1 MGPITSTTAL
11 GSAVGLPTGLA
22 LGNIDITNSWCQFPG
37 YHDIRPIEHGN
48 YDSEIPTINYQDI
61 STTQKYEPLKYDYGD
76 IRTKHYQEQRLYHKE
91 PDRPIKEEEVK
102 FEQQEERCETRD
114 GAAPAKRG
122 RPTENPCWGYFIRL
136 DDQNVR
142 CRLCNK
148 PSSFGLPL
156 RLRPSTV
163 MFTPDLATELSSLLN
178 TCPYQCSRALRIFA
192 LIAATPN
199 IARTS
204 SFQTL
209 SRRVSPL
216 VQRSIAISIAWKVV
230 KSACATNMTKHLER
244 HHQQD
249 YQQLIVQI
257 KQYRQQKGP
266 VSSGV
271 PTADAHQQSCILST
285 NQYVKTENYAQ
296 QLYNQFDR
304 DDVLRNYSGYDR
316 NDPSV
321 AWQRGQWNQWPSSH
335 DPSTSGLDMSGVL
348 HGCLGSSPNGWSTAT
363 PGTSGGAEKPYMK
376 RNRKTEHP
384 VWEYFK
390 RTADGNAQC
399 GICTGVVKSPCS
411 SNFMRH
417 LMRHH
422 STEYNDVYVKWVQ
435 KRGPN
440 K

>member
-1 MGPITSTTAL
+1 
-11 GSAVGLPTGLA
+11 
-22 LGNIDITNSWCQFPG
+22 
-37 YHDIRPIEHGN
+37 
-48 YDSEIPTINYQDI
+48 
-61 STTQKYEPLKYDYGD
+61 
-76 IRTKHYQEQRLYHKE
+76 
-91 PDRPIKEEEVK
+91 
-102 FEQQEERCETRD
+102 
-114 GAAPAKRG
+114 
-122 RPTENPCWGYFIRL
+122 
-136 DDQNVR
+136 
-142 CRLCNK
+142 
-148 PSSFGLPL
+148 
-156 RLRPSTV
+156 

>member
-1 MGPITSTTAL
+1 MNSGEADGPACPVAIHPYGMTSGALTMSSIGSGALQMGSISSTTAL
-11 GSAVGLPTGLA
+11 GSAVGLPTGLT
-22 LGNIDITNSWCQFPG
+22 LGNFDISNTWCQFPS
-37 YHDIRPIEHGN
+37 YHEIRPIEHGN

-61 STTQKYEPLKYDYGD
+61 PSAQKYEPLKYDYVD
-76 IRTKHYQEQRLYHKE
+76 IRNKQYEEQRLYHKE
-91 PDRPIKEEEVK
+91 PDRIVKDEEVK
-102 FEQQEERCETRD
+102 FEQQEERCDNRD

-142 CRLCNK
+142 CRLCN
-148 PSSFGLPL
+148 
-156 RLRPSTV
+156 
-163 MFTPDLATELSSLLN
+163 
-178 TCPYQCSRALRIFA
+178 
-192 LIAATPN
+192 
-199 IARTS
+199 
-204 SFQTL
+204 
-209 SRRVSPL
+209 
-216 VQRSIAISIAWKVV
+216 KVV

-266 VSSGV
+266 VTSGV
-271 PTADAHQQSCILST
+271 STPDTNQQSCILST
-285 NQYVKTENYAQ
+285 NHYVKSENYAQ

-304 DDVLRNYSGYDR
+304 DDVLRNCSGYDR
-316 NDPSV
+316 NDPSL
-321 AWQRGQWNQWPSSH
+321 AWQRGQWNQWSSSH
-335 DPSTSGLDMSGVL
+335 DASTSSLDMNGVL
-348 HGCLGSSPNGWSTAT
+348 HGCLGSSSNAWGTT
-363 PGTSGGAEKPYMK
+363 NPGTSGVVEKPYMK

>member
-1 MGPITSTTAL
+1 MAAAAATITRCVGAVRDFLDHVAQHTVMNSGEADGPACPVAIHPYGMSSAGALTMSGIGSGPLQMGPIATTTAL

-22 LGNIDITNSWCQFPG
+22 LGNIDIANSWCQFPG
-37 YHDIRPIEHGN
+37 YHDIRPVENGG
-48 YDSEIPTINYQDI
+48 YETEISSINYHDI
-61 STTQKYEPLKYDYGD
+61 STAQKYEPLKYDYGD
-76 IRTKHYQEQRLYHKE
+76 IRPKQYEEQRLYHKE
-91 PDRPIKEEEVK
+91 PDRPVKEEDVK
-102 FEQQEERCETRD
+102 FELDDRTEPSRD

-142 CRLCNK
+142 CRLCN
-148 PSSFGLPL
+148 
-156 RLRPSTV
+156 
-163 MFTPDLATELSSLLN
+163 
-178 TCPYQCSRALRIFA
+178 
-192 LIAATPN
+192 
-199 IARTS
+199 
-204 SFQTL
+204 
-209 SRRVSPL
+209 
-216 VQRSIAISIAWKVV
+216 KVV

-271 PTADAHQQSCILST
+271 SSPETLQQSCILST

-296 QLYNQFDR
+296 QLYSQFER
-304 DDVLRNYSGYDR
+304 DDVLRNCTGYDR
-316 NDPSV
+316 HDPSLS
-321 AWQRGQWNQWPSSH
+321 WQRNQWNQWQTTN
-335 DPSTSGLDMSGVL
+335 DPTTSGIDMSGVL
-348 HGCLGSSPNGWSTAT
+348 HGCLGSPTTGWPTAT
-363 PGTSGGAEKPYMK
+363 PGTSGAVEKPYMK

-422 STEYNDVYVKWVQ
+422 SSEYNDVYVKWVQ
-435 KRGPN
+435 KRTPN

>member
-1 MGPITSTTAL
+1 MCGCARHTMRAAARSLLGAVRDFLDQHVSLHTVMNSGEADGPACPVAIHPYGMTSAGALTMNGIGSGALQMGPIATTTTL
-11 GSAVGLPTGLA
+11 GSAVSLPTGLA
-22 LGNIDITNSWCQFPG
+22 LGNIDITNSWCQFPS
-37 YHDIRPIEHGN
+37 YHDIRPVENGS
-48 YDSEIPTINYQDI
+48 YESEIASINYQDI
-61 STTQKYEPLKYDYGD
+61 STAQKYEPLKYDYGD
-76 IRTKHYQEQRLYHKE
+76 IRPKQYEEQRLYHKE
-91 PDRPIKEEEVK
+91 PDRPTVKEEEVK
-102 FEQQEERCETRD
+102 FEHEDRCDTAGRD
-114 GAAPAKRG
+114 GGAAPAKRG

-142 CRLCNK
+142 CRLCN
-148 PSSFGLPL
+148 
-156 RLRPSTV
+156 
-163 MFTPDLATELSSLLN
+163 
-178 TCPYQCSRALRIFA
+178 
-192 LIAATPN
+192 
-199 IARTS
+199 
-204 SFQTL
+204 
-209 SRRVSPL
+209 
-216 VQRSIAISIAWKVV
+216 KVV

-271 PTADAHQQSCILST
+271 SSPETHQQSCILST

-296 QLYNQFDR
+296 QLYSQFER
-304 DDVLRNYSGYDR
+304 EDVLRNCTGYDR
-316 NDPSV
+316 HDPSIT
-321 AWQRGQWNQWPSSH
+321 WQRNQWNQWPNTH
-335 DPSTSGLDMSGVL
+335 DPTTSSIDMTGVL
-348 HGCLGSSPNGWSTAT
+348 HGCLASPPTSWTAAA
-363 PGTSGGAEKPYMK
+363 PGTSGATEKPYMK

-422 STEYNDVYVKWVQ
+422 SSEYNDVYVKWVQ
-435 KRGPN
+435 KRAPN

>member
-1 MGPITSTTAL
+1 MNSGEADGPACPVAIHPYGMTSGTLTMSGISSGALQMGPITSTTAL

-142 CRLCNK
+142 CRLCN
-148 PSSFGLPL
+148 
-156 RLRPSTV
+156 
-163 MFTPDLATELSSLLN
+163 
-178 TCPYQCSRALRIFA
+178 
-192 LIAATPN
+192 
-199 IARTS
+199 
-204 SFQTL
+204 
-209 SRRVSPL
+209 
-216 VQRSIAISIAWKVV
+216 KVV

>member
-1 MGPITSTTAL
+1 MNSDDADGPACPVAIRPYSMTTAGSLTMSGIGNGAAAALQMGPMVGSTPAAL
-11 GSAVGLPTGLA
+11 SSAATVGLPTGLA
-22 LGNIDITNSWCQFPG
+22 IGNIDITNSWCHQFPS
-37 YHDIRPIEHGN
+37 YHDIRPMADNGN
-48 YDSEIPTINYQDI
+48 YDHEIAAINYQDL
-61 STTQKYEPLKYDYGD
+61 STAQKYEPLKYDYGD
-76 IRTKHYQEQRLYHKE
+76 IASKQYEQRLYHKE
-91 PDRPIKEEEVK
+91 PDRLVKEEEVK
-102 FEQQEERCETRD
+102 YEQDERCTDAGRE
-114 GAAPAKRG
+114 GSVAPAKRG

-148 PSSFGLPL
+148 
-156 RLRPSTV
+156 
-163 MFTPDLATELSSLLN
+163 
-178 TCPYQCSRALRIFA
+178 
-192 LIAATPN
+192 
-199 IARTS
+199 
-204 SFQTL
+204 
-209 SRRVSPL
+209 
-216 VQRSIAISIAWKVV
+216 VV

-244 HHQQD
+244 HHQND

-266 VSSGV
+266 LASGVSS
-271 PTADAHQQSCILST
+271 PDSHNQSCILSK
-285 NQYVKTENYAQ
+285 NNHYVKSENYAQ
-296 QLYNQFDR
+296 QLYSQFDR
-304 DDVLRNYSGYDR
+304 DDVLRNCTSYDR
-316 NDPSV
+316 QEHSFV
-321 AWQRGQWNQWPSSH
+321 WQRSQWNQWTTTH
-335 DPSTSGLDMSGVL
+335 DPTSSGIDMTGVL
-348 HGCLGSSPNGWSTAT
+348 HGCNGSPSSNGWNAIT
-363 PGTSGGAEKPYMK
+363 PTTSGGVVEKPYMK

-422 STEYNDVYVKWVQ
+422 SSEYNDVYVKWVQ

>member
-1 MGPITSTTAL
+1 MNSGEADGPACPVAIHPYGMTSGALTMSSIGSGALQMGSISSTTAL
-11 GSAVGLPTGLA
+11 GSAVGLPTGLT
-22 LGNIDITNSWCQFPG
+22 LGNFDISNTWCQFPS
-37 YHDIRPIEHGN
+37 YHEIRPIEHGN

-61 STTQKYEPLKYDYGD
+61 PSAQKYEPLKYDYVD
-76 IRTKHYQEQRLYHKE
+76 IRNKQYEEQRLYHKE
-91 PDRPIKEEEVK
+91 PDRIVKDEEVK
-102 FEQQEERCETRD
+102 FEQQEERCDNRD

-122 RPTENPCWGYFIRL
+122 RPTENPCWGT
-136 DDQNVR
+136 N
-142 CRLCNK
+142 
-148 PSSFGLPL
+148 PSISAEEDLERNTVDVWMSEGRSSDPL
-156 RLRPSTV
+156 VSAISNP
-163 MFTPDLATELSSLLN
+163 ELSRM
-178 TCPYQCSRALRIFA
+178 T
-192 LIAATPN
+192 
-199 IARTS
+199 
-204 SFQTL
+204 
-209 SRRVSPL
+209 
-216 VQRSIAISIAWKVV
+216 VV

-266 VSSGV
+266 VTSGV
-271 PTADAHQQSCILST
+271 STPDTNQQSCILST
-285 NQYVKTENYAQ
+285 NHYVKSENYAQ

-304 DDVLRNYSGYDR
+304 DDVLRNCSGYDR
-316 NDPSV
+316 NDPSL
-321 AWQRGQWNQWPSSH
+321 AWQRGQWNQWSSSH
-335 DPSTSGLDMSGVL
+335 DASTSSLDMNGVL
-348 HGCLGSSPNGWSTAT
+348 HGCLGSSSNAWGTT
-363 PGTSGGAEKPYMK
+363 NPGTSGVVEKPYMK

>member
-1 MGPITSTTAL
+1 MNSSEADGPACPVAIHPYGMSSGALTMSGIGSGALQMGPITSTAL
-11 GSAVGLPTGLA
+11 GSTVGLPTGLA
-22 LGNIDITNSWCQFPG
+22 LGNIDIANSWFPG
-37 YHDIRPIEHGN
+37 YHDIRPIDHGN
-48 YDSEIPTINYQDI
+48 YDTEISSINYPDI
-61 STTQKYEPLKYDYGD
+61 SSTQKYEPLKYDYNEV
-76 IRTKHYQEQRLYHKE
+76 RTKPYEEQRLYHKE
-91 PDRPIKEEEVK
+91 PVRTMKEEDVK
-102 FEQQEERCETRD
+102 FEPQEDRCDTRD

-142 CRLCNK
+142 CRLCN
-148 PSSFGLPL
+148 
-156 RLRPSTV
+156 
-163 MFTPDLATELSSLLN
+163 
-178 TCPYQCSRALRIFA
+178 
-192 LIAATPN
+192 
-199 IARTS
+199 
-204 SFQTL
+204 
-209 SRRVSPL
+209 
-216 VQRSIAISIAWKVV
+216 KVV

-266 VSSGV
+266 VASGLSASEV
-271 PTADAHQQSCILST
+271 HQTSCILST

-296 QLYNQFDR
+296 QLYTQFEREDM
-304 DDVLRNYSGYDR
+304 LRNCSSYDR
-316 NDPSV
+316 NDPSL
-321 AWQRGQWNQWPSSH
+321 AWQRGQWSQWPSTH
-335 DPSTSGLDMSGVL
+335 DPSTSGLEMGVL
-348 HGCLGSSPNGWSTAT
+348 HGCISSSPSGWNTAT
-363 PGTSGGAEKPYMK
+363 PGTSAVVEKPYMK

-390 RTADGNAQC
+390 RTPDGNAQC

-422 STEYNDVYVKWVQ
+422 SAEYNDVYVKWVQ